1 MSDEDGPRRG
11 PDGETWEEETKLVQ
25 FSTSQPSAPTTE
37 GDQAYLIV
45 LAGSRVGTMVKV
57 TDGLTIGRGARAG
70 FQTLDE
76 GVSRSHVRITEDD
89 RGYLYAEDLGS
100 RNGTFVNSD
109 RIESVQLK
117 DGDKIQIGSTTIL
130 KFSYADRLEESF
142 QQQMYDA
149 ALRDPLTQI
158 FNRRHFDEQ
167 FVAEFSYSVR
177 HLVPLSLI
185 MMDLDHF
192 KQVNDRFGHPVGD
205 SVLVSMAEI
214 LVKSTRKEDIFARYG
229 GEEFAL
235 LCRDTSNLKAYSV
248 ANRIRRAVEQA
259 AIVADIPELKITVSA
274 GVAGVPDASIASAE
288 DLLEAADRALYQA
301 KALGR
306 NRVYLYDP
314 DMDPESI
321 TLDGDEV
328 KEDTSRL
335 DTKKIK

>member
-1 MSDEDGPRRG
+1 MADQDGPRRG
-11 PDGETWEEETKLVQ
+11 PDGETWEDETKLVH
-25 FSTSQPSAPTTE
+25 FSTSQPGGSAAE

-89 RGYLYAEDLGS
+89 QGNLYAEDQGS
-100 RNGTFVNSD
+100 RNGTYVNGD
-109 RIESVQLK
+109 LIQRVQLK

-167 FVAEFSYSVR
+167 FLVEFSYSVR

-192 KQVNDRFGHPVGD
+192 KLVNDRHGHPVGD
-205 SVLVSMAEI
+205 SVLVSLAEI
-214 LVKSTRKEDIFARYG
+214 LVRSTRKEDIFARYG

-259 AIVADIPELKITVSA
+259 TMVADIPELKITVSA
-274 GVAGVPDASIASAE
+274 GVAGIPDASITSAE
-288 DLLEAADRALYQA
+288 ELLEAADKALYQA

-314 DMDPESI
+314 DMDPDSI
-321 TLDGDEV
+321 S
-328 KEDTSRL
+328 KENEEIKETTSRL
-335 DTKKIK
+335 DTQKIK

>member
-1 MSDEDGPRRG
+1 MDHKPKS
-11 PDGETWEEETKLVQ
+11 GEWVEEEETKMVQ
-25 FSTSQPSAPTTE
+25 FAGLGKAPP

-45 LAGSRVGTMVKV
+45 LAGSRVGSMVKV

-76 GVSRSHVRITEDD
+76 GVSRSHVRIVEDEE
-89 RGYLYAEDLGS
+89 GKLYAEDLGS
-100 RNGTFVNSD
+100 RNGTFVNGA
-109 RIESVQLK
+109 RIEQPAPLK

-167 FVAEFSYSVR
+167 FDAEFSYSVR
-177 HLVPLSLI
+177 HMVPLSLI

-192 KQVNDRFGHPVGD
+192 KLVNDTHGHPVGD
-205 SVLVSMAEI
+205 AVLKALAEI
-214 LVKSTRKEDIFARYG
+214 LIKSTRKEDLFARYG

-235 LCRDTSNLKAYSV
+235 LCRDTANLKAFSV
-248 ANRIRRAVEQA
+248 ANRIRRNVELAVMVPE
-259 AIVADIPELKITVSA
+259 IPGLKITMSA
-274 GVAGVPDASIASAE
+274 GVAGVPDGTISTPQ

-314 DMDPESI
+314 DMDPEA
-321 TLDGDEV
+321 DPEPPEQFR
-328 KEDTSRL
+328 EDTSRL
-335 DTKKIK
+335 ETDKLK